1 MIRNESVEYNYINLK
16 KIIAYWK
23 TIDGRRDPSGG
34 AIGSEIARID
44 MRDDA
49 QTYWRY
55 VKRSIAYI
63 VREGAAKA
71 PPLGSLRPSKD

>member
-16 KIIAYWK
+16 KAYWK
-23 TIDGRRDPSGG
+23 TIDGRRDPSGV
-34 AIGSEIARID
+34 AMGSEIARID
-44 MRDDA
+44 MQDDA
-49 QTYWRY
+49 QAYWRY